1 MNNKIGERIRRER
14 ELAGLNQ
21 KELSKKAG
29 ITNYQTLLKM
39 ERGERRITIKDISAI
54 AKALNL
60 TADYFI
66 CTNERPS
73 YPVLWKGMKS
83 RKECRVF
90 ENKLTKYTDRY
101 FHLNDILGIKVNA
114 FHPLSSREFSEKYSP
129 YLDSERI
136 NLISKLAEDFIRDFN
151 LGDYPADSLMN
162 AITEK
167 GIIVFS
173 FKMYDA
179 GLAAC
184 YVSNRGASIL
194 LNKEENPWSIYCN
207 ICHEIYHILTWGI
220 SDFKMHDY
228 SLNTDDI
235 EEKFADEFAA
245 RLLIPETTIRREM
258 NKLESTE
265 DFDDLLL
272 SSLAVKFKVP
282 TDMLLERI
290 ESLKLVERKRI
301 AKMRDLKTKSMVWKD
316 LIKDCLTTTN
326 LQTDEEYGMSYIMLA
341 YSAWKKGKLTKM
353 KMAEYLNKNVG
364 ELDYFLEKRGLAD
377 EQHQ

>member
-60 TADYFI
+60 SADYFI

-114 FHPLSSREFSEKYSP
+114 FHPLSSREFAEKYSP

-167 GIIVFS
+167 GIVVFS
-173 FKMYDA
+173 FKMNDA

-207 ICHEIYHILTWGI
+207 ICHELYHILTWGI

-245 RLLIPETTIRREM
+245 RLLIPETTIRREI

-282 TDMLLERI
+282 AEMLLERI

-316 LIKDCLTTTN
+316 LIKDCLVTTN
-326 LQTDEEYGMSYIMLA
+326 MQTEEEYGMSYIMLA

-377 EQHQ
+377 EQPQ